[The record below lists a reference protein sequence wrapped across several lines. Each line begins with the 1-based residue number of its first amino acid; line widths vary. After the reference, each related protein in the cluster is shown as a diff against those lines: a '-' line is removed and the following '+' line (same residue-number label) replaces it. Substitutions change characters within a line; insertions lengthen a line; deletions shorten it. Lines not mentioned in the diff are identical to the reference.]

1 MLKVE
6 EYGYIRAAHRVYGK
20 KIREIARDTGHSRN
34 TVKKAL
40 KGEHSVYTPRG
51 YQPYP
56 ALAPYLQIIDKWLE
70 EDKKGLRSSGIRQL
84 ESIIVCNMNTTI
96 RVVKAL

>member
-40 KGEHSVYTPRG
+40 KGEHSVYTPRE
-51 YQPYP
+51 YNR
-56 ALAPYLQIIDKWLE
+56 I
-70 EDKKGLRSSGIRQL
+70 SG
-84 ESIIVCNMNTTI
+84 SCAVSPDY
-96 RVVKAL
+96 

>member
-1 MLKVE
+1 VE

-40 KGEHSVYTPRG
+40 KREHSVYTPRE
-51 YQPYP
+51 YQPRIRF
-56 ALAPYLQIIDKWLE
+56 LRCISRLLTNGWRKI
-70 EDKKGLRSSGIRQL
+70 KKGLRSSGIRQL